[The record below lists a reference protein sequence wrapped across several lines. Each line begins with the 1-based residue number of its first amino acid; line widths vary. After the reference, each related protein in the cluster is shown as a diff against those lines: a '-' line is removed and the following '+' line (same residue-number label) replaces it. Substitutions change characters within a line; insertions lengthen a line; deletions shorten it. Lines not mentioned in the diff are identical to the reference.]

1 MSFHLPS
8 LSSDLTPW
16 MDPLLSP
23 QRCAIVFSMFSEK
36 YQRMKSFGFQDC
48 LSGSKGCWSSRTVSA
63 GVSRYCLLLC
73 SGNLMYEGM
82 HIYVKF
88 NVVKN
93 IDRLGSGQA
102 WSSRRIGWSS
112 YKDRPRRATAHS
124 PKVSICISQ
133 SLSKYVFSF
142 DIDVLDPSEA
152 PATGTRV
159 RGGLTLR

>member
-23 QRCAIVFSMFSEK
+23 QRCAIFFPWFRKNINAWNHLFSRIAYLGLRDVDPPEQSVLESLGIASYYVQVIWCM
-36 YQRMKSFGFQDC
+36 RAC
-48 LSGSKGCWSSRTVSA
+48 T
-63 GVSRYCLLLC
+63 
-73 SGNLMYEGM
+73 
-82 HIYVKF
+82 YVKF

-133 SLSKYVFSF
+133 SLSNHVFSF